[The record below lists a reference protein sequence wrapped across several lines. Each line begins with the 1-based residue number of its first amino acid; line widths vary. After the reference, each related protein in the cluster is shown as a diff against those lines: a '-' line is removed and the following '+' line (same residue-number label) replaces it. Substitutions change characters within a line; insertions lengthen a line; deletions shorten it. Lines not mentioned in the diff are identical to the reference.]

1 MAVSFLLESLAY
13 SHVTLARFL
22 QHAFY
27 RTVFTAHFNTSINE
41 TAALS
46 VHIRIKSYFLILAT
60 MYFSLQQKP
69 IQHVRIFLY
78 TIFSWILSWWHG
90 LHVVHHRSFQLHYSP
105 KISRI
110 PTQRSSQVRTLF
122 CSNFRWEGYESTH
135 TGQILR
141 LCVSSSFGVIVKSF
155 HDWSFLSWRGAQ
167 RKVQGILLLCQW
179 YVKYSAFSVC
189 FYYLCTFE
197 KVTKA
202 DKSRFARCRYLTATT
217 KTPFP
222 FSSRQEGRLLEN
234 VFIVSLIIS

>member
-78 TIFSWILSWWHG
+78 TIFSWILS
-90 LHVVHHRSFQLHYSP
+90 
-105 KISRI
+105 
-110 PTQRSSQVRTLF
+110 
-122 CSNFRWEGYESTH
+122 
-135 TGQILR
+135 
-141 LCVSSSFGVIVKSF
+141 
-155 HDWSFLSWRGAQ
+155 
-167 RKVQGILLLCQW
+167 
-179 YVKYSAFSVC
+179 
-189 FYYLCTFE
+189 
-197 KVTKA
+197 
-202 DKSRFARCRYLTATT
+202 
-217 KTPFP
+217 
-222 FSSRQEGRLLEN
+222 
-234 VFIVSLIIS
+234 